1 VAIGGTAAYDGQE
14 EGLPPLVR
22 AAVEAARAVGFENS
36 CLPSH
41 GRLLH
46 VLAGGVGEGVIGETG
61 TGAGVGLAWMASG
74 ARRGVRLVGIER
86 DDERA
91 TVASALFADVPA
103 VSVRHGDWLELA
115 SECPFSLLALDGGGQ
130 GKGQDWPV
138 DPLLWL
144 RPGGVV
150 VMDDFT
156 PATQWPP
163 QFAGKTDHARLFW
176 FEHPEMFGHRDHYGA
191 RSVLGGRCPTTFL
204 RPSSSHRGPV
214 STRGSAWLGSSRK
227 PHFRRLGR
235 VLALNP
241 TFFGR
246 T

>member
-1 VAIGGTAAYDGQE
+1 
-14 EGLPPLVR
+14 
-22 AAVEAARAVGFENS
+22 
-36 CLPSH
+36 
-41 GRLLH
+41 
-46 VLAGGVGEGVIGETG
+46 
-61 TGAGVGLAWMASG
+61 
-74 ARRGVRLVGIER
+74 
-86 DDERA
+86 
-91 TVASALFADVPA
+91 VASALFADVPA

-176 FEHPEMFGHRDHYGA
+176 FEHPEMFATEITTEPGA
-191 RSVLGGRCPTTFL
+191 CSVVAVR
-204 RPSSSHRGPV
+204 RPS
-214 STRGSAWLGSSRK
+214 
-227 PHFRRLGR
+227 
-235 VLALNP
+235 
-241 TFFGR
+241 
-246 T
+246 